1 MYLLLNGFFIFSK
14 HVFKRK
20 KKIRKKKRK
29 GREERN
35 IEGRKD
41 KSMRKKI

>member
-1 MYLLLNGFFIFSK
+1 MAFFIFSK

-20 KKIRKKKRK
+20 KKIKKKRK

-41 KSMRKKI
+41 ESMRKKI